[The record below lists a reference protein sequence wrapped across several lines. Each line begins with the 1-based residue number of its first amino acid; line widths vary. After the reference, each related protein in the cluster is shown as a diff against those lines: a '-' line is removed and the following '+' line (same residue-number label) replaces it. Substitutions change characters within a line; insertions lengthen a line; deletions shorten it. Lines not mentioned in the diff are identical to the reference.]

1 MGFAGEAAAV
11 RTRCNPRMAAF
22 AASLVATGTLLMH
35 APVVPGGI
43 VQHCARACTL
53 PDAIYPALA
62 IKEMLAGDS
71 GHFAKT
77 EKCSASDDCGLA
89 GDCRAGKC
97 DCDAAWTGPTCTALA
112 LCANSS
118 LLILVLQTLI
128 NAAPSRPVTAAR
140 RGAHAHAGRHR
151 PIRSRN
157 PPPTCCCIQC
167 ARLSGRR
174 REALKS
180 GEQEKSRAKRDAAQ
194 TSEERK
200 GQQRDGN
207 KR

>member
-112 LCANSS
+112 LCANT
-118 LLILVLQTLI
+118 V
-128 NAAPSRPVTAAR
+128 PF
-140 RGAHAHAGRHR
+140 
-151 PIRSRN
+151 
-157 PPPTCCCIQC
+157 
-167 ARLSGRR
+167 
-174 REALKS
+174 
-180 GEQEKSRAKRDAAQ
+180 
-194 TSEERK
+194 
-200 GQQRDGN
+200 
-207 KR
+207 